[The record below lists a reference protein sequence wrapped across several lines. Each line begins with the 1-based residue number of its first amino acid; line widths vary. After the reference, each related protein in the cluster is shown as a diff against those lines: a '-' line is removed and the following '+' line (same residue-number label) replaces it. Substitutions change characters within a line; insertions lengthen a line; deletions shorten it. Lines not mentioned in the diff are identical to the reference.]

1 MHPSSI
7 LRSVAEEMM
16 MKKTICLMALTAFA
30 LASSAVGC
38 GDSGTGGAGGGPS
51 GGGDEGGA
59 PAGGSGDGGSGPAL
73 LNGCSLA
80 TADDQTA
87 AAEVDI
93 DWVLSTQE
101 CIRISAGS
109 TVNWNGNFVSH
120 PLVGGDVA
128 DGEAPGLI
136 TDSDQSG
143 ATASV
148 TFAAA
153 GEYPFFCTIHLTSM
167 QGVIYVE

>member
-1 MHPSSI
+1 
-7 LRSVAEEMM
+7 

-38 GDSGTGGAGGGPS
+38 GDSGTGGAGGGSS
-51 GGGDEGGA
+51 GGGDEGGS
-59 PAGGSGDGGSGPAL
+59 PATGGGGGGSAATV
-73 LNGCSLA
+73 NGCTLA

-93 DWVLSTQE
+93 DWKLTTQE
-101 CIRISAGS
+101 CIRVAVGT
-109 TVNWNGNFVSH
+109 TVNWNVTAPSTFASH
-120 PLVGGDVA
+120 PLAGGDVA
-128 DGEAPGLI
+128 GGAKSGPI
-136 TDSDQSG
+136 SDSDQTG

-148 TFAAA
+148 TFDAA
-153 GEYPFFCTIHLTSM
+153 GEYPFFCTIHQASM